1 MFMNA
6 KYFLH
11 HDHDGQRAIG
21 RFWPRVVRWHVLSR
35 EGMEVSPAVMASS
48 GVETMVEAC
57 GAAAGAKPVFSH
69 GILRTNEWI
78 SAKINIDTGL
88 TTHSAL

>member
-21 RFWPRVVRWHVLSR
+21 GFWPRVVRWHVLSW
-35 EGMEVSPAVMASS
+35 EGMEVSPAVMAPS
-48 GVETMVEAC
+48 VETMVEAC
-57 GAAAGAKPVFSH
+57 GTQQVQNRFFQS
-69 GILRTNEWI
+69 W
-78 SAKINIDTGL
+78 
-88 TTHSAL
+88 HSPYQ

>member
-48 GVETMVEAC
+48 GLRRWLKR
-57 GAAAGAKPVFSH
+57 AGPQQVQNRFFSH

>member
-21 RFWPRVVRWHVLSR
+21 RFWPRVVRWHVLSTGGNGGLACGNGFFR
-35 EGMEVSPAVMASS
+35 G
-48 GVETMVEAC
+48 ETMVEAC
-57 GAAAGAKPVFSH
+57 GAAAGAKPIFSVMAFSVPM
-69 GILRTNEWI
+69 N
-78 SAKINIDTGL
+78 GL
-88 TTHSAL
+88 AQR